1 MVEKIGND
9 NCFVA
14 VVTETDTGEV
24 MNSMKSGMNIFRFL
38 FGLNIRGV
46 GFEVEIQRYTVK

>member
-1 MVEKIGND
+1 MEKIGND